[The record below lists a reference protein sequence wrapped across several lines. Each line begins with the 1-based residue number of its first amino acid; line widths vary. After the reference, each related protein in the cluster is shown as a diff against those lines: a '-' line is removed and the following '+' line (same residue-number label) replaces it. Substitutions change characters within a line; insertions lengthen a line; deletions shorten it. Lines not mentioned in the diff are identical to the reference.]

1 MQVKPGII
9 ILEVMWCPLCIGE
22 AVKER
27 ILELCREKNISIN
40 KLSTMSGVTQSTV
53 NNIVSGRNRSAT
65 ISTIKKLCD
74 GLGITIEQFFD
85 SDLFRDLDQELQ

>member
-1 MQVKPGII
+1 M
-9 ILEVMWCPLCIGE
+9 CIGE

-53 NNIVSGRNRSAT
+53 NNIVSGRNRSTT